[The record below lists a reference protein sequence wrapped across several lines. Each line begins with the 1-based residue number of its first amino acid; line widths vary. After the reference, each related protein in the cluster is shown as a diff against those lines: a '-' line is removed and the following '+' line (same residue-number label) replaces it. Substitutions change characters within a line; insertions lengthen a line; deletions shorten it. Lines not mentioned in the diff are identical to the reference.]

1 MKRRITKQI
10 KVGKVG
16 IGSDYPISVQ
26 SMTTTKT
33 RNTDETIQQVYEL
46 ANNGADIV
54 RVTCNDIE
62 AAKSLVNIST
72 RSPVPII
79 ADIHFQYKLA
89 LAAIEAGVQGL
100 RLNPGNIRNEKHI
113 KAVAKEALLANVPIR
128 IGVNAGSLDKDI
140 SKKYGDSTPKALV
153 ESALKELKY
162 LEEVEFHNIKISV
175 KHSNVPLMIESYRLL
190 SEKVDYPLHLGVTE
204 AGPLPGGLIKSVSGI
219 STLLS
224 EGIGDTIRFSFI
236 NHMFAKWIKSH
247 RDLPMLINQW
257 ANVVRWEMRTRL
269 FLRTSEFLWQE
280 GHTAHKTQEEA
291 TSEALQ
297 MLDIYAEFAENAAGV
312 SVVKGI
318 KSANER
324 FAGATTTYSIEAMM
338 KDKKAL
344 QAGTS
349 HELGQNFSKAFEIQ
363 YSDENNELQHP
374 FQTSWGVST
383 RLIGM
388 IIMAHGDDK
397 GLQLPPKLAP
407 TQSVL
412 IPIIPNE
419 DSKSVVL
426 ETVNKLHEELR
437 ESYRMK
443 IDDRDNISPGF
454 KFNEWELKG
463 VPLRIEIGPK
473 DIEKNSVVFS
483 RRDGVDGKNSISINE
498 VSQKLKDNLDDIQ
511 SNLLETSKNFRK
523 DNTIHVD
530 SKAELIDTLNSTPG
544 FVTCYWDEN
553 TSDEI
558 EIKDLTKATLR
569 CYLLENEGSAKA
581 VNNESVEGKKAIFSK
596 AY

>member
-1 MKRRITKQI
+1 MVEKITPMSEDFNEWYTDIIQQAQLADYSPVKGTMVIRPYGYSLWEGVQAYLDKKFKETGHENAYFPLFIPNSFI
-10 KVGKVG
+10 KKEAEHVEGFSPELATVTHAGGKELEEPLVVRPT
-16 IGSDYPISVQ
+16 S
-26 SMTTTKT
+26 
-33 RNTDETIQQVYEL
+33 ETI
-46 ANNGADIV
+46 
-54 RVTCNDIE
+54 
-62 AAKSLVNIST
+62 
-72 RSPVPII
+72 
-79 ADIHFQYKLA
+79 
-89 LAAIEAGVQGL
+89 
-100 RLNPGNIRNEKHI
+100 
-113 KAVAKEALLANVPIR
+113 
-128 IGVNAGSLDKDI
+128 
-140 SKKYGDSTPKALV
+140 
-153 ESALKELKY
+153 
-162 LEEVEFHNIKISV
+162 
-175 KHSNVPLMIESYRLL
+175 
-190 SEKVDYPLHLGVTE
+190 
-204 AGPLPGGLIKSVSGI
+204 
-219 STLLS
+219 
-224 EGIGDTIRFSFI
+224 I
-236 NHMFAKWIKSH
+236 NHMFARWIKSH

-297 MLDIYAEFAENAAGV
+297 MLDIYAEFAENAAAV

-324 FAGATTTYSIEAMM
+324 FAGAPTTYSIEAMM
-338 KDKKAL
+338 KDMKAL

-397 GLQLPPKLAP
+397 GLQLPPNLAP

-426 ETVNKLHEELR
+426 ETVNNLHEELR
-437 ESYRMK
+437 KDYRIK

-473 DIEKNSVVFS
+473 DIENNSVVFS
-483 RRDGVDGKNSISINE
+483 RRDGVNGKSSISIE
-498 VSQKLKDNLDDIQ
+498 DVSQKLKENLDDIQ
-511 SNLLETSKNFRK
+511 SNLLETSKNFRNE
-523 DNTIHVD
+523 NTIHVD

>member
-1 MKRRITKQI
+1 MVEKITPMSEDFNEWYTDIIQQAQLADYSPVKGTMVIRPYGYSLWEGVQAYLDKKFKETGHENAYFPLFI
-10 KVGKVG
+10 PNSFIQKEAEHVEGFSPELATVTHAGGKELEEPLVVRPT
-16 IGSDYPISVQ
+16 S
-26 SMTTTKT
+26 
-33 RNTDETIQQVYEL
+33 ETI
-46 ANNGADIV
+46 
-54 RVTCNDIE
+54 
-62 AAKSLVNIST
+62 
-72 RSPVPII
+72 
-79 ADIHFQYKLA
+79 
-89 LAAIEAGVQGL
+89 
-100 RLNPGNIRNEKHI
+100 
-113 KAVAKEALLANVPIR
+113 
-128 IGVNAGSLDKDI
+128 
-140 SKKYGDSTPKALV
+140 
-153 ESALKELKY
+153 
-162 LEEVEFHNIKISV
+162 
-175 KHSNVPLMIESYRLL
+175 
-190 SEKVDYPLHLGVTE
+190 
-204 AGPLPGGLIKSVSGI
+204 
-219 STLLS
+219 
-224 EGIGDTIRFSFI
+224 I

-412 IPIIPNE
+412 IPIIPND

-443 IDDRDNISPGF
+443 IDDRENISPGF

-498 VSQKLKDNLDDIQ
+498 VSEKLKDNLDDIQ

-558 EIKDLTKATLR
+558 EIKDLT
-569 CYLLENEGSAKA
+569 
-581 VNNESVEGKKAIFSK
+581 
-596 AY
+596 

>member
-1 MKRRITKQI
+1 MVEKITPMSEDFNEWYTDIIQQAQLADYSPVKGTMVIRPYGYSLWEGVQAYLDKKFKETGHENAYFPLFI
-10 KVGKVG
+10 PNSFIQKEAEHVEGFSPELATVTHAGGKELEEPLVVRPT
-16 IGSDYPISVQ
+16 S
-26 SMTTTKT
+26 
-33 RNTDETIQQVYEL
+33 ETI
-46 ANNGADIV
+46 
-54 RVTCNDIE
+54 
-62 AAKSLVNIST
+62 
-72 RSPVPII
+72 
-79 ADIHFQYKLA
+79 
-89 LAAIEAGVQGL
+89 
-100 RLNPGNIRNEKHI
+100 
-113 KAVAKEALLANVPIR
+113 
-128 IGVNAGSLDKDI
+128 
-140 SKKYGDSTPKALV
+140 
-153 ESALKELKY
+153 
-162 LEEVEFHNIKISV
+162 
-175 KHSNVPLMIESYRLL
+175 
-190 SEKVDYPLHLGVTE
+190 
-204 AGPLPGGLIKSVSGI
+204 
-219 STLLS
+219 
-224 EGIGDTIRFSFI
+224 I

-498 VSQKLKDNLDDIQ
+498 VSEKLKDNLDDIQ

-530 SKAELIDTLNSTPG
+530 SKSELIDTLNSTPG

>member
-1 MKRRITKQI
+1 MVEKITPMSEDFNEWYTDIIQQAQLADYSPVKGTMVIRPYGYSLWEGVQAYLDKKFKETGHENAYFPLFI
-10 KVGKVG
+10 PNSFIQKEAEHVEGFSPELATVTHAGGKELEEPLVVRPT
-16 IGSDYPISVQ
+16 S
-26 SMTTTKT
+26 
-33 RNTDETIQQVYEL
+33 ETI
-46 ANNGADIV
+46 
-54 RVTCNDIE
+54 
-62 AAKSLVNIST
+62 
-72 RSPVPII
+72 
-79 ADIHFQYKLA
+79 
-89 LAAIEAGVQGL
+89 
-100 RLNPGNIRNEKHI
+100 
-113 KAVAKEALLANVPIR
+113 
-128 IGVNAGSLDKDI
+128 
-140 SKKYGDSTPKALV
+140 
-153 ESALKELKY
+153 
-162 LEEVEFHNIKISV
+162 
-175 KHSNVPLMIESYRLL
+175 
-190 SEKVDYPLHLGVTE
+190 
-204 AGPLPGGLIKSVSGI
+204 
-219 STLLS
+219 
-224 EGIGDTIRFSFI
+224 I

-247 RDLPMLINQW
+247 RDLPMLVNQW

-419 DSKSVVL
+419 DSKSIVL

>member
-1 MKRRITKQI
+1 MVEKITPMSEDFNEWYTDIIQQAKLADYSPVKGTMVIRPYGYSLWEGVQAYLDRKFKETGHENAYFPLFI
-10 KVGKVG
+10 PNSFIQKEAEHVEGFSPELATVTHAGGKELEEPLVVRPT
-16 IGSDYPISVQ
+16 S
-26 SMTTTKT
+26 
-33 RNTDETIQQVYEL
+33 ETI
-46 ANNGADIV
+46 
-54 RVTCNDIE
+54 
-62 AAKSLVNIST
+62 
-72 RSPVPII
+72 
-79 ADIHFQYKLA
+79 
-89 LAAIEAGVQGL
+89 
-100 RLNPGNIRNEKHI
+100 
-113 KAVAKEALLANVPIR
+113 
-128 IGVNAGSLDKDI
+128 
-140 SKKYGDSTPKALV
+140 
-153 ESALKELKY
+153 
-162 LEEVEFHNIKISV
+162 
-175 KHSNVPLMIESYRLL
+175 
-190 SEKVDYPLHLGVTE
+190 
-204 AGPLPGGLIKSVSGI
+204 
-219 STLLS
+219 
-224 EGIGDTIRFSFI
+224 I

-280 GHTAHKTQEEA
+280 GHTAHRTQEEA
-291 TSEALQ
+291 TNEALQ
-297 MLDIYAEFAENAAGV
+297 MLNIYAEFAENAAGV

-324 FAGATTTYSIEAMM
+324 FAGAKTTYSIEAMM
-338 KDKKAL
+338 KDMKAL

-374 FQTSWGVST
+374 YQTSWGVST

-407 TQSVL
+407 TQSVI

-419 DSKSVVL
+419 DSKSDVL
-426 ETVNKLHEELR
+426 QTVNNLHKELN
-437 ESYRMK
+437 ENYRIK
-443 IDDRDNISPGF
+443 IDDRDNISPGY

-463 VPLRIEIGPK
+463 VPIRIEIGPK
-473 DIEKNSVVFS
+473 DIEQNSVVFS
-483 RRDGVDGKNSISINE
+483 RRDGINGKNSISIND
-498 VSQKLKDNLDDIQ
+498 VSQKLGENLDDVQ
-511 SNLLETSKNFRK
+511 AKLLKTSKDFRQN
-523 DNTIHVD
+523 NTIHVD

-544 FVTCYWDEN
+544 FVTCYWSEN

-569 CYLLENEGSAKA
+569 CYLFDNEDTGKA
-581 VNNESVEGKKAIFSK
+581 VNNELVEGKKAIFSK

>member
-1 MKRRITKQI
+1 MVEKITPMSEDFNEWYTDIIQQAQLADYSPVKGTMVIRPYGYSLWEGVQAYLDKKFKETGHENAYFPLFI
-10 KVGKVG
+10 PNSFIQKEAEHVEGFSPELATVTHAGGKELEEPLVVRPT
-16 IGSDYPISVQ
+16 S
-26 SMTTTKT
+26 
-33 RNTDETIQQVYEL
+33 ETI
-46 ANNGADIV
+46 
-54 RVTCNDIE
+54 
-62 AAKSLVNIST
+62 
-72 RSPVPII
+72 
-79 ADIHFQYKLA
+79 
-89 LAAIEAGVQGL
+89 
-100 RLNPGNIRNEKHI
+100 
-113 KAVAKEALLANVPIR
+113 
-128 IGVNAGSLDKDI
+128 
-140 SKKYGDSTPKALV
+140 
-153 ESALKELKY
+153 
-162 LEEVEFHNIKISV
+162 
-175 KHSNVPLMIESYRLL
+175 
-190 SEKVDYPLHLGVTE
+190 
-204 AGPLPGGLIKSVSGI
+204 
-219 STLLS
+219 
-224 EGIGDTIRFSFI
+224 I

-247 RDLPMLINQW
+247 RDLPMLVNQW

-297 MLDIYAEFAENAAGV
+297 MLDIYAEFAENAAAV